1 MTPIS
6 SMQDALA
13 VAYLN
18 NAHIE
23 VRGTR
28 QVYQLSH
35 NDSGEAAEGR
45 PHVCTMSSVPP
56 STIPLSPPRP
66 FLVLKLSNKLQVS
79 FGRWIGVA
87 VPLCVLLT
95 TLCWAYLLAVFQ
107 PTDVTNIP
115 PIVRSKESL
124 NRSGSIIT
132 QLKIEEP
139 HFGWPRGKTLLHVQR
154 LQMLRSFVEWGD
166 GRRDWVVLCLSMVT
180 ILLWST
186 LEFTRPYL
194 GDLGIVSLLFIV
206 TMFGSGML
214 TQVGAKIGG
223 GGR

>member
-1 MTPIS
+1 
-6 SMQDALA
+6 
-13 VAYLN
+13 
-18 NAHIE
+18 
-23 VRGTR
+23 
-28 QVYQLSH
+28 
-35 NDSGEAAEGR
+35 
-45 PHVCTMSSVPP
+45 
-56 STIPLSPPRP
+56 
-66 FLVLKLSNKLQVS
+66 VLKPPNKLQVS

-139 HFGWPRGKTLLHVQR
+139 HFGRPGRKMLLHIQGPQV
-154 LQMLRSFVEWGD
+154 LRSFSESWGD

-214 TQVGAKIGG
+214 TQVGAKIGWG
-223 GGR
+223 GVENGRSRPSSAGGVAFDKDRFLVVSDKQGLPRG

>member
-1 MTPIS
+1 M
-6 SMQDALA
+6 
-13 VAYLN
+13 
-18 NAHIE
+18 
-23 VRGTR
+23 
-28 QVYQLSH
+28 
-35 NDSGEAAEGR
+35 
-45 PHVCTMSSVPP
+45 CTMSSVPP

-66 FLVLKLSNKLQVS
+66 FLVLKLSNNLQVS

-132 QLKIEEP
+132 LLKIEEP
-139 HFGWPRGKTLLHVQR
+139 HFGRPRGKTLLHVQR